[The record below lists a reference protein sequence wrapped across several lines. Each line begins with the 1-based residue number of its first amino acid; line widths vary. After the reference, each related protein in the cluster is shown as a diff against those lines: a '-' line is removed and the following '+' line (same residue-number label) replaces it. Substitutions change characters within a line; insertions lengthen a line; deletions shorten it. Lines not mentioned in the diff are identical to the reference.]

1 MSEDNSKAR
10 RRLEKIY
17 GKGCMFKKAHIEEQ
31 IEALQTKRV
40 IKSYKVFLKET
51 RYTGKKIRQLEGNMT
66 YHHLRHRSEGGKTDV
81 ENGAI
86 VNEMAHRYIHSLPR
100 EDEEVI
106 NNMLRKF
113 KIQGGTLIATEQ
125 GLQIQ
130 DSFGIDLD
138 YELNDE
144 DVITI
149 PVYDNTKEDYIKR
162 QKFNRAKVKRETQ
175 RFIDDEL
182 DFMEELEDE
191 ER

>member
-31 IEALQTKRV
+31 IEALQTKRI

-51 RYTGKKIRQLEGNMT
+51 KYTGKKIRQLEGNMT

-81 ENGAI
+81 DNGAI
-86 VNEMAHRYIHSLPR
+86 VNEMAHRYMHSLPR

-113 KIQGGTLIATEQ
+113 KIQGGTLTATEQ

-191 ER
+191 R

>member
-31 IEALQTKRV
+31 IEALQTKRI

-51 RYTGKKIRQLEGNMT
+51 KYTGKKIRQLEGNMT

-81 ENGAI
+81 DNGAI
-86 VNEMAHRYIHSLPR
+86 VNEMAHRYMHSLPR

-113 KIQGGTLIATEQ
+113 KIQGGTLTATEQ

-130 DSFGIDLD
+130 DFFGIDLD

-191 ER
+191 R

>member
-31 IEALQTKRV
+31 IEEKKKKRV

-66 YHHLRHRSEGGKTDV
+66 YHHLRHRSEGGKANT

-86 VNEMAHRYIHSLPR
+86 VNEMAHRYMHSLPR

-106 NNMLRKF
+106 NNMLRHF
-113 KIQGGTLIATEQ
+113 KLSGGMLVPTEQ
-125 GLQIQ
+125 GIQIE
-130 DSFGIDLD
+130 DPFGIDLE
-138 YELNDE
+138 YELNEDE
-144 DVITI
+144 EVITI
-149 PVYDNTKEDYIKR
+149 PVYETTKEDYIKR
-162 QKFNRAKVKRETQ
+162 EKFNRAKVKRETQ
-175 RFIDDEL
+175 QLI
-182 DFMEELEDE
+182 DE
-191 ER
+191 EFDYIQEDYER